1 MAAGITINGSGIGGA
16 FVGSSEVGKIYLG
29 NVEVYSK
36 PSAAGIT
43 LEVQA
48 ASGMEGEGS
57 LSINYNSQNVSY
69 WDGTELDPPE
79 KTLGLPFVEGA
90 QMSVQY
96 NCRYGYCRAIQN
108 GTTIHTNSASA
119 STFTFTPN
127 VGDAIRVEFY
137 WED

>member
-36 PSAAGIT
+36 ASAASIT

-48 ASGMEGEGS
+48 ASGMEGYGS
-57 LSINYNSQNVSY
+57 LNIQYNNQDASY

-79 KTLGLPFVEGA
+79 TTLALTFVEGA

-96 NCRYGYCRAIQN
+96 NCRYGYCRVIQN
-108 GTTIHTNSASA
+108 GTTIHTNSST
-119 STFTFTPN
+119 SGTFTFTPN
-127 VGDAIRVEFY
+127 VGDTIRVEFY